1 MKAVLLPLAAGCA
14 AGVLSAW
21 GVGGGTLLLLA
32 MTLWLGVDQPTAQG
46 INLLYFLPTAAAGL
60 ICHRKNGLLEREVIR
75 TAVPWGLVSAAA
87 GAALATAVDP
97 ALLRRPFGVF
107 LLIMGAA
114 MLLQKDDKN
123 GTGG

>member
-1 MKAVLLPLAAGCA
+1 MKAVLLPLLAGCA

-60 ICHRKNGLLEREVIR
+60 LCHRTNGFLDWAAIR
-75 TAVPWGLVSAAA
+75 AAVPWGLLSAAA
-87 GAALATAVDP
+87 GALLATALDP

-107 LLIMGAA
+107 LLVAGGAA
-114 MLLQKDDKN
+114 LLQKEKK
-123 GTGG
+123 